1 MLQRLRPL
9 PVQRLSPSVSSASI
23 GQRRMLLSAFPLRSG
38 RRRGWLI
45 VSISIVFI
53 HGLSGHR
60 ERTWTASGES
70 EPWPKTLL
78 PSKLPNARILT
89 FGYNAYVTSWQG
101 IVSQDRLGSHA
112 WNLLNSLA
120 SYREGDKTVGTRL

>member
-1 MLQRLRPL
+1 MLQR
-9 PVQRLSPSVSSASI
+9 QRLLPMQKFSPSVSSASI
-23 GQRRMLLSAFPLRSG
+23 GQRGILLSAYHLRSG
-38 RRRGWLI
+38 QHRGWLI
-45 VSISIVFI
+45 VPISIVFI

-60 ERTWTASGES
+60 ERTWTASGEP

-101 IVSQDRLGSHA
+101 VVSQDRLGSHA
-112 WNLLNSLA
+112 GNLLNSLA
-120 SYREGDKTVGTRL
+120 SYREDDNTVGTRL